1 MSKRIDTARSSG
13 TYQGD
18 AGDGS
23 GHFQDTD
30 PTGATQL
37 DAQWYEGMQG
47 DVLGLIEGLGGTLTG
62 DETAQLPGLLLPR
75 LTTAGQWSDKI
86 EVSEGAGLY
95 GTTID
100 AEGDG
105 ILLPLVGWVQTGK
118 IYLSQPGIYTGTHA
132 SPGTTVLDENLDL
145 DVRDVDC
152 RDVDCEDI
160 TSDSVVSG
168 NVQSLGGVQAV
179 GDISTTALLV
189 GAGLFV
195 TTTGDAPTAGTNLQ
209 SVAQA
214 AGDEYVILVYTE
226 AATAG
231 CIPMANV
238 MGYTGGDPRII
249 ATVVD
254 PGVSV
259 SFTVKNKH
267 ATDPSDEIRVNWWI
281 LNPNV

>member
-1 MSKRIDTARSSG
+1 MKRIDTGRAANAYGGPAGG
-13 TYQGD
+13 T
-18 AGDGS
+18 

-30 PTGATQL
+30 PTGGTQF
-37 DAQWYEGMQG
+37 DAEWCEAVQEA
-47 DVLGLIEGLGGTLTG
+47 LAETIEGLGGVLAG
-62 DETAQLPGLLLPR
+62 DETGQLWGLLGPR

-132 SPGTTVLDENLDL
+132 SPGTTVLDEDLDL

-160 TSDSVVSG
+160 TCHSVASG

-179 GDISTTALLV
+179 EDISTTARLV

-195 TTTGDAPTAGTNLQ
+195 DTTGDAPTAGTNLQ
-209 SVAQA
+209 SAAQA

-226 AATAG
+226 AATDG

-267 ATDPSDEIRVNWWI
+267 ATDSSDEIRVNWWI
-281 LNPNV
+281 LNPGA